1 VARTSSTLRAPRRL
15 GGARTPA
22 PMATFAL
29 LRRLRVELPL
39 VSAVAAVVLVTSLV
53 FAAMPR
59 AFESTSEAG
68 LRADV
73 AAAAVDERGLV
84 ATTGARLDP
93 GSGGL
98 QAVVDARGAAVQRAF
113 PASVRSVIEHRASVV
128 DSVRYLFP
136 DEPFKHLALRYQD
149 GLDRHV
155 RVLAGRLPAPT
166 AATVAAG
173 GGAAPVLEVAMSPP
187 TAQALDLALGQ
198 TAMLGPDPAD
208 RLIPTRGGPPAP
220 LGFRVVGL
228 IQPRDPGGDY
238 WYGDGRLQTP
248 SISDNPSMPAVYGT
262 AMFAAAA
269 YPQLLR
275 DTAPALLQY
284 SWRYLVSPSR
294 FQADQAD
301 QLAADLGRLQAT
313 HSSLSSTVTDL
324 SIATGLPDVLTGFA
338 GQRRLTE
345 SLLSLPVVGLLAISL
360 AVLGLLAAFAADRR
374 REGVA
379 LARSRGASAAQL
391 LGAQALEG
399 ALLCLPAALAG
410 ALLALSLVR
419 GETSETSLW
428 LALGIAA
435 AATLLLLATALPWMR
450 RKLGGFEREE
460 MGRRRL
466 SPRRVALEAFAVAL
480 AGAGVYL
487 LRQRGLG
494 GEGSTSAPL
503 DPYLAA
509 APALLALATGLVVV
523 RLAALPLGLLAWRT
537 AGRAD
542 LVPFMGARRASRQP
556 AVAAVPLLALVLA
569 IAVGVFASTMVR
581 TIEAGQVA
589 SSWQRVGADHRVD
602 PPSGGTLDPALDLSR
617 VRGVA
622 ATAGAYRADLG
633 SVALL
638 AVQPSAYQRVTA
650 GTPAD
655 PHLPPALLAR
665 HAGRGTGGRSDPI
678 PAIVSRPS
686 PTGAALQP
694 GDTFSL
700 QPAEQELTFVVSQVR
715 DRFAG
720 LPAGRPFVVASLGAL
735 AAAEPSDPPAPT
747 RLYLRASAGARG
759 AIQRAIDEQGGGAVL
774 TSRADVYAAVHD
786 APLVAGA
793 VGGFRAGLVAAGV
806 YAALA
811 VIVALA
817 LTGRARGQE
826 LGHLRVLGLSRR
838 QVTGLM
844 AVQQVPPAVLALVV
858 GAGLGAAIVL
868 LIAPGVD
875 FAPFTGPDAPAGLQV
890 DWPAVAL
897 LAGGLLA
904 VVVAVVGVAGLGA
917 RRLDLAGVL
926 RWEER

>member
-1 VARTSSTLRAPRRL
+1 VAGASPALRAPRRL
-15 GGARTPA
+15 GGARPRA
-22 PMATFAL
+22 PMATLAL

-39 VSAVAAVVLVTSLV
+39 VSAVVAVVLVTSLV

-59 AFESTSEAG
+59 AFESMSGAG

-73 AAAAVDERGLV
+73 AAASVAERGLV

-93 GSGGL
+93 GSGDL
-98 QAVVDARGAAVQRAF
+98 QAVVDARGDAVQRAL
-113 PASVRSVIEHRASVV
+113 PGSVQSVIEHRASVV

-149 GLDRHV
+149 GLERHL
-155 RVLAGRLPAPT
+155 RVLAGRPPAPT
-166 AATVAAG
+166 SATVAAG
-173 GGAAPVLEVAMSPP
+173 SGTAPVLEVAMSPK
-187 TAQALDLALGQ
+187 TAQALGVALGQ
-198 TAMLGPDPAD
+198 TAVLGPDPAD
-208 RLIPTRGGPPAP
+208 RLIPTTGGPPPA

-228 IQPRDPGGDY
+228 VQSLDAGGDY
-238 WYGDGRLQTP
+238 WYGDDRLQTP
-248 SISDNPSMPAVYGT
+248 TVSDNPSMPAVYGT

-284 SWRYLVSPSR
+284 SWRYLVGPSR
-294 FQADQAD
+294 FRADQAD

-324 SIATGLPDVLTGFA
+324 SIATGLPDLLSGFA

-360 AVLGLLAAFAADRR
+360 GVLGLLAAFAADRR

-391 LGAQALEG
+391 LAAQALEG

-410 ALLALSLVR
+410 GLLALALVP
-419 GETSETSLW
+419 GETSGTSLW

-435 AATLLLLATALPWMR
+435 AAALLLLATALPWVR
-450 RKLGGFEREE
+450 RNLGGFEREQV
-460 MGRRRL
+460 GRRRL
-466 SPRRVALEAFAVAL
+466 SPRRLALEAFAVAL

-494 GEGSTSAPL
+494 GEGTAAAPL

-509 APALLALATGLVVV
+509 APALLALATGLVLV
-523 RLAALPLGLLAWRT
+523 RVAALPLGLLAWRT
-537 AGRAD
+537 ATRTD

-556 AVAAVPLLALVLA
+556 AVAAVPLLALLLA
-569 IAVGVFASTMVR
+569 VAVGVFASTMVR

-589 SSWQRVGADHRVD
+589 SSWQRVGADYRVD
-602 PPSGGTLDPALDLSR
+602 PPGGGTLDPALDLSR
-617 VRGVA
+617 ARGVA
-622 ATAGAYRADLG
+622 ASAGAYRADVG
-633 SVALL
+633 PVALL
-638 AVQPSAYQRVTA
+638 AVQPSAYQEVTA

-655 PHLPPALLAR
+655 AHLPPALLAR
-665 HAGRGTGGRSDPI
+665 HRGRSIGGLSDPI
-678 PAIVSRPS
+678 PAVVSRRS
-686 PTGAALQP
+686 PTGGALRP

-700 QPAEQELTFVVSQVR
+700 QPAERELTFVVSQVR

-720 LPAGRPFVVASLGAL
+720 LPAGRPFVVTALDAL
-735 AAAEPSDPPAPT
+735 AAAQPADPPPRT
-747 RLYLRASAGARG
+747 RLYLRAPAGARAG
-759 AIQRAIDEQGGGAVL
+759 VQHAIDEQGGGAVL
-774 TSRADVYAAVHD
+774 TSRAEVYAAVHG

-793 VGGFRAGLVAAGV
+793 VGGFRAGVVAAGV

-817 LTGRARGQE
+817 LTGRARARD

-838 QVTGLM
+838 QVLGLM
-844 AVQQVPPAVLALVV
+844 AVEQVPPAVLALVV

-868 LIAPGVD
+868 LIALGVD
-875 FAPFTGPDAPAGLQV
+875 FAPFTGPDAPGGLQV

-897 LAGGLLA
+897 LAAGLLA
-904 VVVAVVGVAGLGA
+904 VVGGAVGVAGLGA
-917 RRLDLAGVL
+917 MRLDLAGVL